1 MTKRCPIEYQIAI
14 YSNIYLSKLSRS
26 VILNWA
32 SLLHWLHTSERT
44 SLKNYSKR
52 DLLNVKMREKPINS
66 AKVHMDN
73 AYIHGFH
80 SNRYYSSS

>member
-1 MTKRCPIEYQIAI
+1 M
-14 YSNIYLSKLSRS
+14 L
-26 VILNWA
+26 VIFRP
-32 SLLHWLHTSERT
+32 SLHTSERT
-44 SLKNYSKR
+44 SLKHYSKR

-80 SNRYYSSS
+80 SNRYYSSNKLNK